1 MPPDSRQLLRQDACP
16 FCRIADSDPDGQIM
30 RRIGSAFVIEPLNPV
45 TPGHLLVI
53 PYEHVQDAAEEPLAT
68 AATMHAAALVAR
80 DIGSC
85 NVITSV
91 GKPATQSVLHLHV
104 HVVPR
109 CAGDGLRLPWTPN
122 EKAATH
128 PWELQ

>member
-1 MPPDSRQLLRQDACP
+1 MTSQSGCP
-16 FCRIADSDPDGQIM
+16 FCRIAEHDPDAQIM
-30 RRIGSAFVIEPLNPV
+30 RVVGDAFVIEPLNPV

-53 PYEHVQDAAEEPLAT
+53 PIKHVADAAQDPHTT

-80 DIGSC
+80 DTGSC
-85 NVITSV
+85 NIITSV
-91 GKPATQSVLHLHV
+91 GAAATQTVRHLHL

-122 EKAATH
+122 EKRATH